1 MATPANGLPRPYQM
15 RSGAKGNKNIRV
27 RGDRHPEADEHTRGP
42 SGGAG
47 GLVPGLPETLAGPVT
62 GHYCLDIDRLSLLR
76 GPLVP
81 CQAQF
86 HGVTSIRYDDSYSVL
101 VGGQRHRIDSAA
113 SGVEQRQLHL
123 VTLLIW
129 GEIILDQID
138 PQSYIRFG

>member
-1 MATPANGLPRPYQM
+1 
-15 RSGAKGNKNIRV
+15 
-27 RGDRHPEADEHTRGP
+27 
-42 SGGAG
+42 
-47 GLVPGLPETLAGPVT
+47 
-62 GHYCLDIDRLSLLR
+62 
-76 GPLVP
+76 
-81 CQAQF
+81 
-86 HGVTSIRYDDSYSVL
+86 L